1 MKRLVW
7 VTVLVLALW
16 LVVAGVA
23 WAADG
28 DYQEDVTAGDVAL
41 LLAPLVAA
49 ATAIER
55 FIEMGFNQV
64 ESVILN
70 LGNTLGAG
78 GEYVKW
84 AQGEVDDVQKVFLAL
99 GEDVRKAQT
108 ALNQALKRV
117 EEAPAGAER
126 DKAMAELQK
135 AEKEATVRVSAFDK
149 AEDALEDAQERLVQ
163 FLKSP
168 YWVSRKQAI
177 ATLAAIVLGLVA
189 AFMGRIRM
197 FALLNID
204 LAAGVTDPAVAQ
216 FLAGV
221 DMAITGLV
229 IGTGSGPVHSLIGI
243 LQNTKDTIGEA
254 GKLWKGTA
262 AVRVFAGEMAAPERA
277 RGAGAGGVSFGVMAA
292 PEAEELP
299 EGGAARRRRGIER
312 LLR

>member
-1 MKRLVW
+1 MKRVFW

-16 LVVAGVA
+16 LMVAGVA

-28 DYQEDVTAGDVAL
+28 DNQDGVTTGEVAL

-70 LGNTLGAG
+70 LGNALGAG
-78 GEYVKW
+78 SEYVKW
-84 AQGEVDDVQKVFLAL
+84 AQGQVKDVQKLFLAL

-117 EEAPAGAER
+117 EEAPAGAAR
-126 DKAMAELQK
+126 DHAMAELQK
-135 AEKEATVRVSAFDK
+135 AEKEAADRMSAFDK

-189 AFMGRIRM
+189 AFTGRIRM

-204 LAAGVTDPAVAQ
+204 LAAGVTDAGVAQ
-216 FLAGV
+216 FLMGV

-229 IGTGSGPVHSLIGI
+229 IGTGSGPVHSLIGL
-243 LQNTKDTIGEA
+243 LQNTKDAVDEA

-262 AVRVFAGEMAAPERA
+262 AVRVFAGEAAVPERA
-277 RGAGAGGVSFGVMAA
+277 RGAGAGEVSYGVMAA
-292 PEAEELP
+292 AEAEGLP

-312 LLR
+312 MLR